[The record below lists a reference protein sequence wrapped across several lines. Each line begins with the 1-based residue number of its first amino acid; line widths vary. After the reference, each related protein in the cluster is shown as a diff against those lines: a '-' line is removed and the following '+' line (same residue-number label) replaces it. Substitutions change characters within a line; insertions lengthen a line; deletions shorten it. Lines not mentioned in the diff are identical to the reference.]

1 MRNLP
6 VSVVAVQGRL
16 LESLQIS
23 QRLRRKNSR
32 CRRWRHVRT
41 HHGCLLRINPRSTQ
55 KQQKREKR
63 DDPKLIRL
71 RHPAIPATTFSSDS
85 PGRITR
91 SGGHVSLLNWISSSR
106 SGLFAFSSKNLA
118 TAVEFFF
125 SFGITSRLTLRN
137 LRSLLSSDS
146 FQTT

>member
-1 MRNLP
+1 ML
-6 VSVVAVQGRL
+6 S
-16 LESLQIS
+16 
-23 QRLRRKNSR
+23 
-32 CRRWRHVRT
+32 
-41 HHGCLLRINPRSTQ
+41 INTKSTQ

-71 RHPAIPATTFSSDS
+71 RHPAILATTFSSDS

-91 SGGHVSLLNWISSSR
+91 SGGHVSLLNWISSPSR

-125 SFGITSRLTLRN
+125 CFGITSRLTLRN
-137 LRSLLSSDS
+137 LSCLLSSDA
-146 FQTT
+146 FHATYAL